1 MAGAESGPDE
11 WRDPLPPPDRPAG
24 EARMEMGELRLVL
37 MVPPFPVGCDPRLG

>member
-11 WRDPLPPPDRPAG
+11 WRDPLPPPVRPAG
-24 EARMEMGELRLVL
+24 EARMEIGELRLVL